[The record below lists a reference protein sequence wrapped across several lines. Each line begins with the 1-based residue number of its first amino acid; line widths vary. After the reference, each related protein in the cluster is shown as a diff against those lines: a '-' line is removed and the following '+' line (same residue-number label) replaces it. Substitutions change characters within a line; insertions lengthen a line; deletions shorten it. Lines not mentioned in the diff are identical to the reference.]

1 MNLKTAGLWAAAV
14 AVAASVTVGLTHP
27 AVARDREHG
36 HHVGPKPSR
45 AFQTA
50 QIPPIVPAD
59 KPKFTPDRPSQS
71 ARRWAE
77 LSNDCHIVRRDN
89 D

>member
-36 HHVGPKPSR
+36 HHVGPSHPGRSKPPK
-45 AFQTA
+45 FT
-50 QIPPIVPAD
+50 PIVPAD
-59 KPKFTPDRPSQS
+59 KPKFTPIAPANPRVDGQS
-71 ARRWAE
+71 
-77 LSNDCHIVRRDN
+77 
-89 D
+89 